1 MIATAIDALEMLG
14 QGYAIGARGV
24 EHAVL
29 VVGLDLVITVD
40 SAVAHLAG
48 AMRKP
53 VWAPAHN
60 TD

>member
-1 MIATAIDALEMLG
+1 MLG
-14 QGYAIGARGV
+14 QGHAIGARGV